1 MSGAHEQVLQVTL
14 WLRVENNSK
23 FIRGKTQVRQH
34 IEDRVLRP
42 FPMHQ
47 PDTRGWEDTLT
58 IPSRTEAELEECIAE
73 LLRETDTIAERHSCF
88 IEADVR
94 ALNGL
99 ERSW

>member
-1 MSGAHEQVLQVTL
+1 MSGAHEQLLQVAL

-23 FIRGKTQVRQH
+23 FIHSKTKVRQQ

-42 FPMHQ
+42 FAMHK
-47 PDTRGWEDTLT
+47 PDAKGWEYTLT
-58 IPSRTEAELEECIAE
+58 IPSHTEAELDECIAD
-73 LLRETDTIAERHSCF
+73 LLREADAIADRHHCF

-94 ALNGL
+94 ALDGS